1 MADIIFDVDGT
12 LMNIEHRR
20 HHVAIEVDDYGFRVE
35 KKRDWKAFR
44 KAMADDTPNEDIV
57 MMAKLLKE
65 AGHRIIIA
73 TGRLQ
78 SERAVTLKQLLGAG
92 VVFDAI
98 YTRENVHEFK
108 SDSEVKE
115 KFLDRMKADGY
126 NPTMAFDDR
135 QKVVDMWRRNGL
147 RVFQVDKGDF

>member
-1 MADIIFDVDGT
+1 
-12 LMNIEHRR
+12 
-20 HHVAIEVDDYGFRVE
+20 
-35 KKRDWKAFR
+35 
-44 KAMADDTPNEDIV
+44 

-78 SERAVTLKQLLGAG
+78 SDRAITLKQLLGAG
-92 VVFDAI
+92 IVFDAI
-98 YTRENVHEFK
+98 YTRQKVDEFK
-108 SDSEVKE
+108 PDSEVKE
-115 KFLDRMKADGY
+115 KFIARMKADGY

>member
-1 MADIIFDVDGT
+1 MPKRDLKTMVDVIFDVDGT
-12 LMNIEHRR
+12 LMDVEHRR
-20 HHVAIEVDDYGFRVE
+20 HFVE
-35 KKRDWKAFR
+35 QSPRNFNAFR
-44 KAMADDTPNEDIV
+44 KAMADDTPNEDVV

-98 YTRENVHEFK
+98 YTREKIHEFK
-108 SDSEVKE
+108 ADSDVKE
-115 KFLDRMKADGY
+115 QYLERMKADGY

>member
-12 LMNIEHRR
+12 LMDVQHRR
-20 HHVAIEVDDYGFRVE
+20 HFVE
-35 KKRDWKAFR
+35 QSPRNFKAFR
-44 KAMADDTPNEDIV
+44 KAMVNDTPNEDIV

-78 SERAVTLKQLLGAG
+78 SDRAITLKQLLGAG
-92 VVFDAI
+92 IVFDAI
-98 YTRENVHEFK
+98 YTRQKVDEFK
-108 SDSEVKE
+108 PDSDVKE
-115 KFLDRMKADGY
+115 KFIARMKADGF

>member
-1 MADIIFDVDGT
+1 MVDVIFDVDGT
-12 LMNIEHRR
+12 LMDVQHRR
-20 HHVAIEVDDYGFRVE
+20 HFVE
-35 KKRDWKAFR
+35 QSPRNFKAFR
-44 KAMADDTPNEDIV
+44 KAMADDTPNEDVV
-57 MMAKLLKE
+57 MMAKLLKK

-78 SERAVTLKQLLGAG
+78 SERAITLKQLLGAG

-115 KFLDRMKADGY
+115 KFLDRMKEDGY

>member
-1 MADIIFDVDGT
+1 MVDVIFDVDGT
-12 LMNIEHRR
+12 LMDVQHRR
-20 HHVAIEVDDYGFRVE
+20 HFVE
-35 KKRDWKAFR
+35 QSPRNFKAFR

-57 MMAKLLKE
+57 MMAKLLKK

-78 SERAVTLKQLLGAG
+78 SERAITLKQLLGAG

>member
-1 MADIIFDVDGT
+1 MPKRDLKTMVDVIFDVDGT
-12 LMNIEHRR
+12 LMDVEHRR
-20 HHVAIEVDDYGFRVE
+20 HFVE
-35 KKRDWKAFR
+35 QSPRNFKAFR
-44 KAMADDTPNEDIV
+44 KAMADDTPNEDVV

-98 YTRENVHEFK
+98 YTREKIHEFK
-108 SDSEVKE
+108 ADSDVKE
-115 KFLDRMKADGY
+115 QYLERMKADGY

>member
-12 LMNIEHRR
+12 LMDVQHRR
-20 HHVAIEVDDYGFRVE
+20 HFVE
-35 KKRDWKAFR
+35 QSPRNFKAFR
-44 KAMADDTPNEDIV
+44 DEMVNDTPNEDIV
-57 MMAKLLKE
+57 MMANLLKE

-73 TGRLQ
+73 TGRL
-78 SERAVTLKQLLGAG
+78 EDDGPLTKRQLNNAG
-92 VVFDAI
+92 VSWDAMFFR
-98 YTRENVHEFK
+98 TKKDEFK
-108 SDSEVKE
+108 PDSEVKE
-115 KFLDRMKADGY
+115 KFIARMKADGF